1 MPMNEERCTV
11 WWVIHKLLVTIRELR
26 TKTTGVMALNKL
38 REAGFAISWLLM
50 ATAAT
55 GAQATSQRQIQVHYQ
70 RAEEAL
76 KANHSQEASNEFREI
91 LRIDP
96 RNAEAYANLGQIAY
110 SQQAYAEAGKWF
122 TESLK
127 IKPQLWDARAF
138 LGLSDMML
146 GLTKDGD
153 PLLIDAF
160 PHITN
165 QNLKIQV
172 GVSVVRFHM
181 STHSLNRVVG
191 VVHELEQSAQAD
203 PEVLY
208 VAYRAYS
215 ALAAE
220 SLNSLY
226 KRWPDS
232 ARVHQIFAQAAVTQ
246 DDFPG
251 AIKQY
256 KLAIEADPKLPGIH
270 YELGRTILTNS
281 QDSAALSSAEQEFK
295 TELTSNPWDADS
307 EYELGEAYRMETK
320 LEPAEEHYRRAIQID
335 PNLGAAQTALGYLLL
350 SKSKPEEALP
360 HLEAGV
366 RLDADDETAHY
377 KLSRAY
383 AAIGR
388 QEDAKR
394 EMDLFLKLRQE
405 HASPLPPASPDGAGN
420 PIK

>member
-1 MPMNEERCTV
+1 MNEERCKV
-11 WWVIHKLLVTIRELR
+11 RWVIRSLLVSIRELR
-26 TKTTGVMALNKL
+26 TKTTEGMALNKF

-50 ATAAT
+50 ATVAS
-55 GAQATSQRQIQVHYQ
+55 GAQTTSQQQIQVHYQ

-110 SQQAYAEAGKWF
+110 SQQAYAEAAKWF

-127 IKPQLWDARAF
+127 IKPQLWDAKAF

-146 GLTKDGD
+146 GLTTDGD

-172 GVSVVRFHM
+172 GVSLVRFHM
-181 STHSLNRVVG
+181 SAHSLNRVVG

-208 VAYRAYS
+208 LSYRAYS

-220 SLNSLY
+220 SLDSLY

-232 ARVHQIFAQAAVTQ
+232 ARVHQVFAQAAVTQ

-295 TELTSNPWDADS
+295 TELTTNPWDADS
-307 EYELGEAYRMETK
+307 EYELGEAYRLETK
-320 LEPAEEHYRRAIQID
+320 LEPAEEHYRRSIQID
-335 PNLGAAQTALGYLLL
+335 PNLGAAQTALGDLLV
-350 SKSKPEEALP
+350 SKGKPEEALP
-360 HLEAGV
+360 YLEAGV

-383 AAIGR
+383 AAMGR

-394 EMDLFLKLRQE
+394 EMGLFLKLRQE
-405 HASPLPPASPDGAGN
+405 HASSHPATSPDGGGN